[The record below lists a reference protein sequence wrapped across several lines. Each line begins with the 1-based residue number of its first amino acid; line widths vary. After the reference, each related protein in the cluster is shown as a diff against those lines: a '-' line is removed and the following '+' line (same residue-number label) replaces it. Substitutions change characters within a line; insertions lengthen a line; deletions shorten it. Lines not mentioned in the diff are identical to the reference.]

1 MKKILV
7 SAYGCEPFRG
17 SEAGVGWNWILQMA
31 QENKLYVIA
40 RANDQKKIETYLPKK
55 IENNVTFFYYDTCDL
70 LKKVKKKDK
79 GLYLYYCF
87 WQIGIIPLVRKIIK
101 KYNPDYTMHLTFG
114 SLWMPTFLPFFKT
127 KFIWGTIGGGDG
139 VPKSYLKEL
148 PTKQRI
154 VQTARYF
161 LMGTSFLNPLVFIP
175 SKKAEVILCRTKNNI
190 EALPK
195 KYQNKARVILET
207 AMDQSEFEKIEIT
220 KRNNENVIKIISTG
234 RLVPFKNI
242 IMGLKVIKKIIDDGY
257 EIEYTIIGDGPE
269 KNRLKKLV
277 KNLDIEKNVN
287 FIGQLD
293 RNKVLKYLKNS
304 DIYLFPSL
312 REGGSWALME
322 AMSSGLPVICF
333 NWTGSG
339 EITDDKS
346 AIRITPSKMSE
357 DIDAFYNAL
366 KEMIDNPQKR
376 MEYGVN
382 AKERIERV
390 FNWNI
395 KGQFMEKIFEEIK

>member
-40 RANDQKKIETYLPKK
+40 RANDQKKIEAYLPKEL
-55 IENNVTFFYYDTCDL
+55 ENNVTFFYYDTGDL

-79 GLYLYYCF
+79 GLYLYYWF

-127 KFIWGTIGGGDG
+127 KFIWGPIGGGDG

-161 LMGTSFLNPLVFIP
+161 LMETSFLNPLVFIP

-195 KYQNKARVILET
+195 KYRNKARVILET
-207 AMDQSEFEKIEIT
+207 AMDQSEFEKIEI
-220 KRNNENVIKIISTG
+220 KESSNENIIKIISTG

-242 IMGLKVIKKIIDDGY
+242 VMGIRVIKKIIDEGY

-277 KNLDIEKNVN
+277 KNLNIEKNVN
-287 FIGQLD
+287 FIGQLE
-293 RNKVLKYLKNS
+293 RNKVLEYLKRS

-322 AMSSGLPVICF
+322 AMSSGLPVVCF

-339 EITDDKS
+339 EITDDRS

-376 MEYGVN
+376 VEYGVN
-382 AKERIERV
+382 AKERIENV

-395 KGQFMEKIFEEIK
+395 KGQFMKKIFEEIE

>member
-40 RANDQKKIETYLPKK
+40 RANDQKKIETYLPKEL
-55 IENNVTFFYYDTCDL
+55 ENNVTFFYYDTGDL

-79 GLYLYYCF
+79 GLYLYYWF

-127 KFIWGTIGGGDG
+127 KFIWGPIGGGDG

-161 LMGTSFLNPLVFIP
+161 LMETSFLNPLVFIP

-195 KYQNKARVILET
+195 KYRNKARVILET
-207 AMDQSEFEKIEIT
+207 AMDQSEFEKIEI
-220 KRNNENVIKIISTG
+220 KESSNENIIKIISTG

-242 IMGLKVIKKIIDDGY
+242 VMGIRVIKKIIDEGY

-277 KNLDIEKNVN
+277 KNLNIEKNVN
-287 FIGQLD
+287 FIGQLE
-293 RNKVLKYLKNS
+293 RNKVLEYLKRS

-322 AMSSGLPVICF
+322 AMSSGLPVVCF

-339 EITDDKS
+339 EITDDRS

-376 MEYGVN
+376 VEYGVN
-382 AKERIERV
+382 AKERIENV

-395 KGQFMEKIFEEIK
+395 KGQFMKKIFEEIE

>member
-127 KFIWGTIGGGDG
+127 KFIWGPIGGGDG

-220 KRNNENVIKIISTG
+220 KRNNENVIKIISKG

>member
-40 RANDQKKIETYLPKK
+40 RANDQKKIEAYLPKK

-79 GLYLYYCF
+79 GLYLYYWF

-127 KFIWGTIGGGDG
+127 KFIWGPIGGGDG

-190 EALPK
+190 EALPT
-195 KYQNKARVILET
+195 KYRNKARVILET

-220 KRNNENVIKIISTG
+220 KRNNKNIIKIISTG

-242 IMGLKVIKKIIDDGY
+242 VMGIKVIKKIIDEGY
-257 EIEYTIIGDGPE
+257 EIDYTIIGDGPE

-293 RNKVLKYLKNS
+293 RNKVLEYLKNS

-382 AKERIERV
+382 AKERIEHV

-395 KGQFMEKIFEEIK
+395 KGQFMEKIFGEIE